1 MLENNL
7 LYYRVREILSTN
19 ILKILPHT
27 PVSEAIERML
37 YENIPEILIIENSS
51 GKEVLKGILTL
62 MDVSRMKKENISLDL
77 PITTFIQ
84 EKIVSIDIDELVSR
98 AREMLIENRIGRL
111 PVTEGGGIV
120 GIIRS
125 DNLRDSYYMKLES
138 INKQY
143 KQIIHHMHEA
153 VTVTDSQG
161 YILVWNKNA
170 EKLYDI
176 RSEDLLYKKLEGF
189 FPNALTL
196 SVLREKNPIENVYH
210 SPKPNYYV
218 IISALPIYIDGEF
231 VGVVATERD
240 VTEYTNLSLK
250 LENANSEINLLREE
264 VKKITTGVFSLGHI
278 QGRNPKM
285 QGKIQLAKHVS
296 QTDTSVLIT
305 GESGTG
311 KEVLAIAIHQNSGRT
326 GHFVPVN
333 CSAIPYTLF
342 ESEFFGYVGGAFT
355 GALKGGKPGL
365 VELANNGTLFLD
377 EIGDLPIEAQAKLLR
392 VLQEKKVV
400 RVGSNRP
407 IDVDIRIIS
416 ATNRNLKDLVQKGC
430 FREDLYYRLNVVEI
444 ELPPLRERKEDIIL
458 LFNHFLKEI
467 CGKNKIRISHVE
479 KDVFNI
485 LLKYTWKGNIR
496 ELKNTVECMV
506 VVSQDGVLNTDLIPQ
521 YILDSI
527 ITLKPVNK
535 DQMNLEE
542 IIKRS
547 EADMI
552 KKALIEAK
560 GNKAKAAK
568 LLNIP
573 RSTLYYKLRRSGLE
587 KVSNN

>member
-7 LYYRVREILSTN
+7 LHYRIREILSTN
-19 ILKILPHT
+19 ILKVHPHT
-27 PVSEAIERML
+27 HISEAIEKML
-37 YENIPEILIIENSS
+37 YENVPEVLVMDNFSE
-51 GKEVLKGILTL
+51 KESLKGILTL
-62 MDVSRMKKENISLDL
+62 TDISRIKKENIPLERPVGDFL
-77 PITTFIQ
+77 Q
-84 EKIVSIDIDELVSR
+84 ESVLSIDIDELVSR

-111 PVTEGGGIV
+111 PVTEEGKIV

-125 DNLRDSYYMKLES
+125 DNLRDNYYMKLES
-138 INKQY
+138 INRQY

-153 VTVTDSQG
+153 VTVTDAQG

-170 EKLYDI
+170 EKLYDM
-176 RSEDLLYKKLEGF
+176 RSEDLLYQKLEDF

-196 SVLREKNPIENVYH
+196 SVLKEKKPIENVYH

-218 IISALPIYIDGEF
+218 IISALPVFIDGEF
-231 VGVVATERD
+231 LGVVATERD

-285 QGKIQLAKHVS
+285 QEKIQLAKHVS
-296 QTDTSVLIT
+296 HTDTSVLIT

-311 KEVLAIAIHQNSGRT
+311 KEVLSIAIHQNSGRT
-326 GHFVPVN
+326 GLFVPVN
-333 CSAIPYTLF
+333 CSAIPYALF

-400 RVGSNRP
+400 RVGSSKP

-416 ATNRNLKDLVQKGC
+416 ATNRNLKELVQKGC

-458 LFNHFLKEI
+458 LFNHFLKEV
-467 CGKNKIRISHVE
+467 CRKNKISISHVE

-485 LLKYTWKGNIR
+485 MLKYSWKGNIR
-496 ELKNTVECMV
+496 ELKNTVEYMV
-506 VVSQDGVLNTDLIPQ
+506 VVSQKGILNVDLIPQ

-527 ITLKPVNK
+527 TEEKTVNK
-535 DQMNLEE
+535 TQMNLEE
-542 IIKRS
+542 TMKRS
-547 EADMI
+547 EADLI
-552 KKALIEAK
+552 KKAMADAK

-573 RSTLYYKLRRSGLE
+573 RSTLYYKLKLYSME
-587 KVSNN
+587 KSVQ

>member
-7 LYYRVREILSTN
+7 LYYRIREILSTN
-19 ILKILPHT
+19 ILKILPHIYL
-27 PVSEAIERML
+27 SEAIEKML
-37 YENIPEILIIENSS
+37 YENIPEVIIVENFSQ
-51 GKEVLKGILTL
+51 KEIIKGILTL
-62 MDVSRMKKENISLDL
+62 ADVSRIKKENIPLDL
-77 PITTFIQ
+77 PVAAFMQ
-84 EKIVSIDIDELVSR
+84 EKVVSVDIDELVSR
-98 AREMLIENRIGRL
+98 ARETMIENRIGRL
-111 PVTEGGGIV
+111 PVTEHGGIV

-138 INKQY
+138 INRQY

-153 VTVTDSQG
+153 VTVTDAQG
-161 YILVWNKNA
+161 HILVWNKNA
-170 EKLYDI
+170 EKLYDMKC
-176 RSEDLLYKKLEGF
+176 EDLIYKKLEDF

-196 SVLREKNPIENVYH
+196 SVLNEREPIENVYH

-218 IISALPIYIDGEF
+218 IISALPIYIDDEF

-240 VTEYTNLSLK
+240 VTEFTNLSLK

-264 VKKITTGVFSLGHI
+264 VRKITTGISSLGHI
-278 QGRNPKM
+278 QGKNPKM
-285 QGKIQLAKHVS
+285 QKKIQLAKHVS

-355 GALKGGKPGL
+355 GALRGGKPGL
-365 VELANNGTLFLD
+365 IELANGGTLFLD
-377 EIGDLPIEAQAKLLR
+377 EIGDLSIEAQAKLLR

-400 RVGSNRP
+400 RVGAGKP

-416 ATNRNLKDLVQKGC
+416 ATNKNLKDLVQKGS

-467 CGKNKIRISHVE
+467 CRKNKIRISHVE

-485 LLKYTWKGNIR
+485 LLKYGWKGNIR
-496 ELKNTVECMV
+496 ELKNTVEYMV
-506 VVSQDGVLNTDLIPQ
+506 VVSKNGVLDIDLIPQ
-521 YILDSI
+521 YILDN
-527 ITLKPVNK
+527 ITTVKVDNN

-552 KKALIEAK
+552 KKALTETK

-568 LLNIP
+568 MLNIP
-573 RSTLYYKLRRSGLE
+573 RSTLYYKLKLYDLE
-587 KVSNN
+587 KASNN